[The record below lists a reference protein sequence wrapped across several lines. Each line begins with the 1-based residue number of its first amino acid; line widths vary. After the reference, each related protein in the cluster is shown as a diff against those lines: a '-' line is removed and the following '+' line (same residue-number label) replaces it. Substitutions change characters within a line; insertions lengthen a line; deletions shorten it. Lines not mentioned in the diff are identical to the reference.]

1 MSRVLLLSNG
11 HGEDLSGSLLARL
24 LLERGVT
31 VAALPLVGHGRAY
44 RQAGVP
50 VLGSTREFSTGGL
63 GYTSLAGR
71 LTELIQGQ
79 VLYMLGKAWQLWRH
93 RRRFDL
99 VVAVGDVVPLVG
111 AWLTGLPAAV
121 YLVAYSSHYE
131 GRLRLPWPAGPL
143 LRRRRCL
150 RVWSRDA
157 LTASDLSEQ
166 LRRPVTFLGN
176 PFLDPVAIEPKA
188 HQAAPAQAQEAE
200 GVPSLGLLP
209 GSRLPEAAAN
219 LELMLDVLA
228 RLPAPLQGPGAL
240 RLRAALVGDL
250 SAERVGQLAAS
261 HHWQLETRAER
272 AGGTATVLR
281 RGELVLELVWDGFA
295 GILAGS
301 DLLLSMAGTA
311 AEQAVGLGRPVLQLA
326 GRGPQFTEGF
336 AEAQRRLL
344 GPGVI
349 CAEGEPGSEAVLTAT
364 AALVADLLAE
374 LGDPERGPLWR
385 RQLARNGQERIGRPG
400 GSARMAAA
408 IMELLPPVEPATHG

>member
-1 MSRVLLLSNG
+1 LSRVLLLSNG
-11 HGEDLSGSLLARL
+11 HGEDLSGALVGRVLLKD
-24 LLERGVT
+24 GVS

-63 GYTSLAGR
+63 GYTSLTGR

-111 AWLTGLPAAV
+111 AWLTGRPAAV

-166 LRRPVTFLGN
+166 LARPVTFLGN
-176 PFLDPVAIEPKA
+176 PFLDPVALDPPA
-188 HQAAPAQAQEAE
+188 HEAAPPRGAE
-200 GVPSLGLLP
+200 GIPSLGLLP

-219 LELMLDVLA
+219 LELMLQALA
-228 RLPAPLQGPGAL
+228 RLPASLQSAGAL
-240 RLRAALVGDL
+240 RIRAALVGDL
-250 SAERVGQLAAS
+250 NAERVGQLAAA
-261 HHWQLETRAER
+261 HQWDLETRMER

-281 RGELVLELVWDGFA
+281 RGGLVLELVWDGFA

-349 CAEGEPGSEAVLTAT
+349 CAPGVPGSEGVLAT
-364 AALVADLLAE
+364 SAAEVAALLAE
-374 LGDPERGPLWR
+374 LRDPERGPRWR
-385 RQLARNGQERIGRPG
+385 RQLAQIGQERIGRPG
-400 GSARMAAA
+400 GSERMAAA
-408 IMELLPPVEPATHG
+408 IMELLPPIEPAPHG

>member
-1 MSRVLLLSNG
+1 LSRVLLLSNG
-11 HGEDLSGSLLARL
+11 HGEDLSGALVGRVLLMD
-24 LLERGVT
+24 GMS

-63 GYTSLAGR
+63 GYTSLTGR

-111 AWLTGLPAAV
+111 AWLTGRPAAV

-143 LRRRRCL
+143 LQQRRCL

-166 LRRPVTFLGN
+166 LARPVTFLGN
-176 PFLDPVAIEPKA
+176 PFLDPVALDPPA
-188 HQAAPAQAQEAE
+188 HEAAPPQGAE
-200 GVPSLGLLP
+200 GIPSLGLLP

-219 LELMLDVLA
+219 LELMLQVLG
-228 RLPAPLQGPGAL
+228 RLPAPLQGAGAL
-240 RLRAALVGDL
+240 RIRAALVGDL
-250 SAERVGQLAAS
+250 NAERVGQLAAA
-261 HHWQLETRAER
+261 HQWDLETRMER

-281 RGELVLELVWDGFA
+281 RGGLVLELVWDGFA

-326 GRGPQFTEGF
+326 GRGPKFTEGF

-349 CAEGEPGSEAVLTAT
+349 CAPGVPGSEGVLATT
-364 AALVADLLAE
+364 AAKVAALLAE
-374 LGDPERGPLWR
+374 LRDPERGPRWR
-385 RQLARNGQERIGRPG
+385 RQLAQIGQERIGRPG
-400 GSARMAAA
+400 GSERMAAA
-408 IMELLPPVEPATHG
+408 IMGLLPPIEPAPHG

>member
-1 MSRVLLLSNG
+1 
-11 HGEDLSGSLLARL
+11 
-24 LLERGVT
+24 
-31 VAALPLVGHGRAY
+31 
-44 RQAGVP
+44 
-50 VLGSTREFSTGGL
+50 
-63 GYTSLAGR
+63 
-71 LTELIQGQ
+71 
-79 VLYMLGKAWQLWRH
+79 MLGKAWQLWRH

-111 AWLTGLPAAV
+111 AWLTGRPAAV

-143 LRRRRCL
+143 LLQRRCL

-166 LRRPVTFLGN
+166 LARPVTFLGN
-176 PFLDPVAIEPKA
+176 PFLDPVALEPPA
-188 HQAAPAQAQEAE
+188 HEAAPPQGAE
-200 GVPSLGLLP
+200 EIPRLGLLP

-219 LELMLDVLA
+219 LELMLQVLA
-228 RLPAPLQGPGAL
+228 RLPAPLQAAGAL
-240 RLRAALVGDL
+240 RIRAALVGDL
-250 SAERVGQLAAS
+250 NPERVGQLATA
-261 HHWQLETRAER
+261 HQWELETLMEP
-272 AGGTATVLR
+272 AGGTTTVLR
-281 RGELVLELVWDGFA
+281 RGALVLELVWDGFA

-349 CAEGEPGSEAVLTAT
+349 CAEGVPGSEAVLATT
-364 AALVADLLAE
+364 AAEVAALLAE
-374 LGDPERGPLWR
+374 LRDPERGPRWR
-385 RQLARNGQERIGRPG
+385 RQLVQTGQERIGRPG
-400 GSARMAAA
+400 GSGRMAAA
-408 IMELLPPVEPATHG
+408 IMELLPPIEPAPHG

>member
-1 MSRVLLLSNG
+1 LSGVLLLSNG
-11 HGEDLSGSLLARL
+11 HGEDLSGALVARE

-44 RQAGVP
+44 RHAGVP
-50 VLGSTREFSTGGL
+50 VLGTTREFSTGGL
-63 GYTSLAGR
+63 GYTSLTGR

-111 AWLTGLPAAV
+111 AWLTGRPATV

-143 LRRRRCL
+143 LRQRRCL

-157 LTASDLSEQ
+157 LTSSDLSEQ
-166 LRRPVTFLGN
+166 LGRPVTFLGN
-176 PFLDPVAIEPKA
+176 PFLDPVALESAA
-188 HQAAPAQAQEAE
+188 HDGAPAQGSE

-219 LELMLDVLA
+219 LELMLEVLA
-228 RLPAPLQGPGAL
+228 RLPAPHQAAGAL
-240 RLRAALVGDL
+240 RIRAALVSDL
-250 SAERVGQLAAS
+250 SAERVGQLAAAHQWELQTPARDS
-261 HHWQLETRAER
+261 N
-272 AGGTATVLR
+272 GTAGSLR
-281 RGELVLELVWDGFA
+281 RGELVLQLVWDDFA

-311 AEQAVGLGRPVLQLA
+311 AEQAVGLGRPVLQLV

-349 CAEGEPGSEAVLTAT
+349 CAEGAAGSEAVLAAT
-364 AALVADLLAE
+364 AAQVAALLAE
-374 LGDPERGPLWR
+374 LQDGERGPRWR
-385 RQLARNGQERIGRPG
+385 RQLAQLGLERIGRPG
-400 GSARMAAA
+400 GSGRMAAA
-408 IMELLPPVEPATHG
+408 IMELLPPAAPARHG

>member
-11 HGEDLSGSLLARL
+11 HGEDLSGALVGRVLLKD
-24 LLERGVT
+24 GVS

-44 RQAGVP
+44 RQADVP

-63 GYTSLAGR
+63 GYTSLTGR

-111 AWLTGLPAAV
+111 AWLTGRPAAV

-166 LRRPVTFLGN
+166 LARPVTFLGN
-176 PFLDPVAIEPKA
+176 PFLDPVALDPPA
-188 HQAAPAQAQEAE
+188 HEAAPPRGAE
-200 GVPSLGLLP
+200 GIPSLGLLP

-219 LELMLDVLA
+219 LELMLQALA
-228 RLPAPLQGPGAL
+228 RLPASLQSAGAL
-240 RLRAALVGDL
+240 RIRAALVGDL
-250 SAERVGQLAAS
+250 NAERVGQLAAA
-261 HHWQLETRAER
+261 HQWDLETRMER

-281 RGELVLELVWDGFA
+281 RGGLVLELVWDGFA

-349 CAEGEPGSEAVLTAT
+349 CAPGVPGSEGVLAT
-364 AALVADLLAE
+364 SAAEVAALLAE
-374 LGDPERGPLWR
+374 LRDPERGPRWR
-385 RQLARNGQERIGRPG
+385 RQLAQIGQERIGRPG
-400 GSARMAAA
+400 GSERMAAA
-408 IMELLPPVEPATHG
+408 IMELLPPIEPAPHG

>member
-1 MSRVLLLSNG
+1 LSRVLLLSNG
-11 HGEDLSGSLLARL
+11 HGEDLSGALVGRVLLK
-24 LLERGVT
+24 EGVS

-63 GYTSLAGR
+63 GYTSLTGR

-111 AWLTGLPAAV
+111 AWLTGRPAAV

-143 LRRRRCL
+143 LQQRRCL

-166 LRRPVTFLGN
+166 LARPVTFLGN
-176 PFLDPVAIEPKA
+176 PFLDPVALDP
-188 HQAAPAQAQEAE
+188 PAQEAAPPQGAE
-200 GVPSLGLLP
+200 GIPSLGLLP

-219 LELMLDVLA
+219 LELMLQVLA
-228 RLPAPLQGPGAL
+228 RLPAPLQSAGAL
-240 RLRAALVGDL
+240 RIRAALVGDL
-250 SAERVGQLAAS
+250 NGERVGQLAAA
-261 HHWQLETRAER
+261 HQWDLETRMER

-281 RGELVLELVWDGFA
+281 RGGLVLELVWDGFA

-326 GRGPQFTEGF
+326 GQGPQFTEGF

-349 CAEGEPGSEAVLTAT
+349 CAPGVPGSEGVLATT
-364 AALVADLLAE
+364 AAKVAALLAE
-374 LGDPERGPLWR
+374 LRDPERGPRWR
-385 RQLARNGQERIGRPG
+385 RQLAQIGQERIGRPG
-400 GSARMAAA
+400 GSERMAAA
-408 IMELLPPVEPATHG
+408 IMELLPPIEPAPHG

>member
-1 MSRVLLLSNG
+1 LSRVLLLSNG
-11 HGEDLSGSLLARL
+11 HGEDLSGALVARVLLK
-24 LLERGVT
+24 EGVS
-31 VAALPLVGHGRAY
+31 VAALPLVGHGHAY

-50 VLGSTREFSTGGL
+50 VLGSTRAFSTGGL
-63 GYTSLAGR
+63 GYTSLTGR

-93 RRRFDL
+93 RSRFDL

-111 AWLTGLPAAV
+111 AWLTGCPTAM

-143 LRRRRCL
+143 LRQARCL

-166 LRRPVTFLGN
+166 LGRPVTFLGN
-176 PFLDPVAIEPKA
+176 PFLDPVALEPAA
-188 HQAAPAQAQEAE
+188 HVAAPAQGSEAI
-200 GVPSLGLLP
+200 PSLGLLP

-219 LELMLDVLA
+219 LELMLEVLA
-228 RLPAPLQGPGAL
+228 RLPAALQVPDGL
-240 RLRAALVGDL
+240 QIRAALVGEL
-250 SAERVGQLAAS
+250 NAERVERLAKI
-261 HHWQLETRAER
+261 HHWELETRPGR
-272 AGGTATVLR
+272 AGGTTTALR
-281 RGELVLELVWDGFA
+281 RGSLVLELVWDGFA

-311 AEQAVGLGRPVLQLA
+311 AEQAVGLGRPVLQLV

-349 CAEGEPGSEAVLTAT
+349 CAEGAVGSEAVLVAT
-364 AALVADLLAE
+364 AARVASLLADLQ
-374 LGDPERGPLWR
+374 DRERGPRWR
-385 RQLARNGQERIGRPG
+385 GQLARIGEERIGRPG
-400 GSARMAAA
+400 GSGRIAAA
-408 IMELLPPVEPATHG
+408 IMELLSPTEPALHG